1 MKKKILCVV
10 LFVVFLAVFFLP
22 IPSGT
27 LKDGGTRVYSALTYK
42 IVDWNRLYED
52 ETFDETKVYF
62 GADRW
67 KTVDELFAQEEE
79 TIDKFV
85 CGKIV
90 ERNETS
96 VVIAPLEGEWERQS
110 ADLIS
115 FGIQGFPKIGAKVG
129 SIVEVTYRGGV
140 MESYPVQ
147 IHATGWRMASS
158 EGK

>member
-1 MKKKILCVV
+1 MKKKILCGV
-10 LFVVFLAVFFLP
+10 LICAVLLAVFFLP

-90 ERNETS
+90 ELNETS
-96 VVIAPLEGEWERQS
+96 AVIAPLEGEWERQS

-115 FGIQGFPKIGAKVG
+115 FGIQGFSEIGAKVG

-140 MESYPVQ
+140 MESSPAQ
-147 IHATGWRMASS
+147 IHAMGWCLAS
-158 EGK
+158 ET